1 MVPPAQDFVR
11 LKVGTR
17 VSSQGPGVTSQAS
30 HKSQC
35 PLFSIVLWGLH
46 QSCRLVC
53 VLAKIPR
60 GSLHAQR
67 HIGRAGNDT
76 RSLSSVKEVV
86 PTHQGS
92 PTPSAIPVS
101 RDFCRE
107 VAGPPGTHRLSPAG
121 TPSSRHEGGQRSV
134 RSVLKSE
141 IMLDLEAT
149 RDVFKVYE
157 IQRQSI

>member
-1 MVPPAQDFVR
+1 M
-11 LKVGTR
+11 GTR
-17 VSSQGPGVTSQAS
+17 VSAQGPCITSQAS
-30 HKSQC
+30 HKSHC
-35 PLFSIVLWGLH
+35 PLFSIVFRGLH
-46 QSCRLVC
+46 QSCPGVR

-60 GSLHAQR
+60 GSLLAQR

-76 RSLSSVKEVV
+76 LSLLSVKEVV

-92 PTPSAIPVS
+92 PTPPAIPVS

-107 VAGPPGTHRLSPAG
+107 MAGPPGTHRLIPAG

-141 IMLDLEAT
+141 IMMDLEAS
-149 RDVFKVYE
+149 RGVFKVYE
-157 IQRQSI
+157 IQRQLI